1 MNNIE
6 VIEGQMA
13 PDFSLMG
20 SDNKS
25 HSLSDYRGSN
35 IVLYFYPKD
44 NTPGCTLEAQDF
56 RDNIEKFK
64 ELNTVVL
71 GVSRDSLS
79 SHEKFIT
86 KQCLPFI
93 LLSDDN
99 EEVCNLYGVLKE
111 KTLYGKKHIGI
122 ERSTFIIDTDGVLRR
137 AYRKVKVDGH
147 VEHIIEYLCSL

>member
-122 ERSTFIIDTDGVLRR
+122 ERSTFIIDTEGVLRR

-147 VEHIIEYLCSL
+147 VEHIIEYLRSL